1 MRKFNQDDDEFREE
15 SDRFFNEN
23 ASRYEELVEEEI
35 AMQEAQLDIAHR
47 EISNRL
53 FRTAIRVCER
63 SFFWSFYSLS
73 TRLKMI
79 TEAVKRLR
87 KLEE

>member
-1 MRKFNQDDDEFREE
+1 MKRFNQDDDEFREE

-35 AMQEAQLDIAHR
+35 AMQEAQIDIAHR
-47 EISNRL
+47 EIDNRL
-53 FRTAIRVCER
+53 FRTAVRVCEK
-63 SFFWSFYSLS
+63 SFFWSFYSLG

-79 TEAVKRLR
+79 TETVKRLR